1 MCDIKPL
8 ITTIDDRGI
17 ATVTL
22 NRERVHNAFND
33 DLIWELNE
41 AFKKLSDNPDVRA
54 VVLTGAGKSFSAG
67 ADLNWMKAAANYTEK
82 QNTADALRLSE
93 MLSNLNNCSKPTIA
107 IVNGAAFGGGVGLVS
122 CCDIAIAVE
131 DAKFSLSEVRLGL
144 TPATISPYV
153 IAAIGERA
161 ARRYFLTAERFNATE
176 AKNIGLVHETAP
188 SLQDAF
194 SQAHIYIKNIL
205 AGAPTAQAEAKDLIS
220 FVSGKE
226 ITDELC
232 SNTAARIAKR
242 RASDE
247 GKEGLTAFLE
257 KRKPSWNVDA

>member
-8 ITTIDDRGI
+8 ITAIDDRGI

-22 NRERVHNAFND
+22 NRGDVHNAFND

-41 AFKKLSDNPDVRA
+41 AFKKLSDSPDVRA

-67 ADLNWMKAAANYTEK
+67 ADLNWMKAAANYTKE
-82 QNTADALRLSE
+82 QNMADALRLSE

-153 IAAIGERA
+153 VAAIGERA
-161 ARRYFLTAERFNATE
+161 ARRYFLTAERFNAAE
-176 AKNIGLVHETAP
+176 AKTIGLVHETAP

-194 SQAHIYIKNIL
+194 SRAHIYIKNIL

-220 FVSGKE
+220 FVAGKE
-226 ITDELC
+226 ITDELR
-232 SNTAARIAKR
+232 SITAARIAAR

-257 KRKPSWNVDA
+257 KRKPSWSADA